1 MCRPLVWSRMHTGRS
16 CDTCRAAVPVPVLL
30 QLHPECVDGAHPQ
43 QAVAARDG
51 ATASPLAGLPPF
63 SPPSC
68 HPPACPAAAAA
79 PTCIHVHM
87 WRDSVV
93 WPRGTIVRGNLNSP
107 DKKCMISPW
116 QKPPQDLSLFR
127 KELRKSKERKQ
138 ITYAVNIEISPTEFF
153 LKYKGNSTSAQ
164 FHW

>member
-1 MCRPLVWSRMHTGRS
+1 MCRPLVWSHMHTGRS
-16 CDTCRAAVPVPVLL
+16 CDTCRAAVPVPVPVLL

-68 HPPACPAAAAA
+68 HPPACPVAAAA

-87 WRDSVV
+87 WRGLAVLLFEAIEEQSRQEMYDFAVAETPSRFV
-93 WPRGTIVRGNLNSP
+93 S
-107 DKKCMISPW
+107 ISKRITEI
-116 QKPPQDLSLFR
+116 QRTQTNGFMLGI
-127 KELRKSKERKQ
+127 LR
-138 ITYAVNIEISPTEFF
+138 YPPTELF
-153 LKYKGNSTSAQ
+153 LKYKGGSTSAQ